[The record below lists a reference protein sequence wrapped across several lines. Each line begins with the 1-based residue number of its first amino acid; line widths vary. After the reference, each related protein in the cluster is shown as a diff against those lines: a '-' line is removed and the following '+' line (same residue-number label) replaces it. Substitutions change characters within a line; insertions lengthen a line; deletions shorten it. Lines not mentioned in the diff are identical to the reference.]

1 MKNSTINK
9 MSDYKEVGEIVY
21 NKLDAVEGILQD
33 MYLALGYK
41 NGELKSE
48 TYDMT
53 FTRAQINLD
62 KAEDLIADLITI
74 NKETHY
80 RQKNDK

>member
-1 MKNSTINK
+1 

>member
-1 MKNSTINK
+1 MIIKVPNQCPEKTPHTGETI
-9 MSDYKEVGEIVY
+9 Y
-21 NKLDAVEGILQD
+21 NKLDKIEAILQD

-48 TYDMT
+48 EYDMT

-62 KAEDLIADLITI
+62 KAEDLIGDLITI
-74 NKETHY
+74 NKEVHF
-80 RQKNDK
+80 RNEN